1 MKSHAFSGWEGE
13 VPERCRQPPPGIL
26 VPIKADVVAMKRP
39 EPVSQKGHLAHVAVS
54 PREPGVHISFSPDA
68 SKCVRW
74 TALAIE
80 PMMSAVESG
89 ATYGS

>member
-54 PREPGVHISFSPDA
+54 PRNQGFTFPPAQTLRNACGGPLW
-68 SKCVRW
+68 R
-74 TALAIE
+74 
-80 PMMSAVESG
+80 
-89 ATYGS
+89 